1 MLMAN
6 PPHPGDSIR
15 YDCLEPLGLTIKQAA
30 EGLCVSP
37 RLLSNIINGRASI
50 TADMAIR
57 LTEAFGSSPE
67 TWLGMQHAYDLWQA
81 RHNMPRPKVTQF
93 YKPQEWPEDES
104 VAV

>member
-1 MLMAN
+1 MPMHN
-6 PPHPGDSIR
+6 PPHPGGSIK
-15 YDCLEPLGLTIKQAA
+15 DLCLESLGLTIKQAA

-57 LTEAFGSSPE
+57 LTEAFGSTPE
-67 TWLGMQHAYDLWQA
+67 MWLRLQAAYDLWQA

-93 YKPQEWPEDES
+93 YKPQEWPDDES

>member
-1 MLMAN
+1 MPMHN
-6 PPHPGDSIR
+6 PPHPGGSIN
-15 YDCLEPLGLTIKQAA
+15 DLCLESLGLTIKQAA

-50 TADMAIR
+50 SADMAIR
-57 LTEAFGSSPE
+57 LTEAFGSTPE
-67 TWLGMQHAYDLWQA
+67 MWLRLQAAYDLWQA

>member
-1 MLMAN
+1 MPMHN
-6 PPHPGDSIR
+6 PPHPGEMIKEI
-15 YDCLEPLGLTIKQAA
+15 CLPSLGLTIKQAA

-37 RLLSNIINGRASI
+37 RALSNLIHGRTSI

-67 TWLGMQHAYDLWQA
+67 TWLRMQHAYDLWQA

-93 YKPQEWPEDES
+93 YKPQEWTEDES